1 VSEERVITLCDL
13 GRLYRRELRN
23 SRFLVGRKDFMGQ
36 MDYEESIETD
46 LDNRRRSLEARYTMG
61 AIGGAARGES
71 HASDC

>member
-1 VSEERVITLCDL
+1 
-13 GRLYRRELRN
+13 
-23 SRFLVGRKDFMGQ
+23 MGQ